1 MPFVG
6 YKLQFELNARHHN
19 IKNADAAPHPHT
31 FTISLYLKKT
41 GEEFVLY
48 TDIETDIVNWL
59 RQYQGKDLKST
70 ELFSDGD
77 ETLETMGERFYTV
90 LKERVKSEGYELVR
104 LDIYESPVRTYSVS
118 EKPVDS
124 TVNELSAPIPFFGGQ
139 AASKT
144 DSARERAPEKETVKP
159 VPHIRETALS
169 GPVRVFAGEVPEEIR
184 VRPKGRFPKLL
195 AALMFL
201 LLCSAGTVCLIKING
216 LYPGGYDVMYHLY
229 RSDSLL
235 RSIMSGDWYPLY
247 DRFFYNGVQPL
258 RYWPPLPVYV
268 MSLCQ
273 YLTGNMLDSYL
284 LYVGLIFFLGGCGW
298 LTFGWKYNRIGASA
312 LVGVLWFFAPD
323 NMMVLFG
330 SGNLLRAMVAAL
342 LPYFLFFVWRF
353 IDGKKWLSMV
363 PVMLFSSLMLLSH
376 SGETGIVLI
385 CLLLFLLIHAAVS
398 RRIREHGF
406 LLLGILLSA
415 LAIGLWLYPSVHGG
429 LVSASG
435 SDTQNLQSSFANGW
449 TSLNPLA
456 RLSDKD
462 STYFGLSFFLLSI
475 FGIFLGYKK
484 TFPGFLTGILIYF
497 GTTLSLYPLISK
509 LPMANLLWMTR
520 FITVALAFIFLS
532 FLLWKQLRKAIVL
545 FFCLLIALDSLPS
558 VQYICTTAQAR
569 VSDASAVLTRRAE
582 ETSLKDAKKITTQ
595 RIALMDQSSYGSFAP
610 WYLSGTKPET
620 MCTFGAAWSSAQTA
634 ANIVQLN
641 TAFSW
646 GYYGYLFDRCLEL
659 GNDTVQIRIAL
670 LQHGAADIQK
680 AVEAGKRLGYSL
692 VERTNSNLLFHRE
705 INGAFGTKTAYKGI
719 AIGTSSRDI
728 ALLYP
733 TFKETTDA
741 DLNHYTFDQ
750 LRQYSIIYLSGFTY
764 QDREQAE
771 QLLEKL
777 AASGIKVYID
787 MNRAPTDPST
797 KTQRFFGVE
806 AQSISFENRFPVLS
820 YAGTDYQ
827 LPPFSKEFSKWTTV
841 YLTGLK
847 KIDGYSVVNNKKIS
861 FAGTASNPN
870 IHFLGFNLLYFAE
883 TGSDRLTVQLLNR
896 FFGLEDGLLPE
907 RRIVPLTVS
916 YSPNSIV
923 IKTDEDNVNTAL
935 AWHDIFQSDRPLHND
950 RNLLAV
956 DSGTTVI
963 RFTYPYFR
971 EGLAMSIIGLVLSVL
986 YLIFLFRLYKN
997 RPIMI
1002 FTAKGK
1008 HFSGAVQK
1016 KTNRSRG
1023 KHYA

>member
-1 MPFVG
+1 MRLPFVG

-19 IKNADAAPHPHT
+19 IKNAASSSHPHT
-31 FTISLYLKKT
+31 FTISLYLKKVS
-41 GEEFVLY
+41 EEFVLY
-48 TDIETDIVNWL
+48 TDIETDITNWL
-59 RQYQGKDLKST
+59 RQYQGKDLGSA

-77 ETLETMGERFYTV
+77 ETLETIGERFYSV
-90 LKERVKSEGYELVR
+90 LKERVKAEGYELVR
-104 LDIYESPVRTYSVS
+104 LDIYENPVRTYSVS

-124 TVNELSAPIPFFGGQ
+124 TVNELSAPIPFLGEQ
-139 AASKT
+139 AACKI
-144 DSARERAPEKETVKP
+144 DP
-159 VPHIRETALS
+159 VQESVTEVVQPALIRETAQ
-169 GPVRVFAGEVPEEIR
+169 PVPECAFTGEALKENGEH
-184 VRPKGRFPKLL
+184 PKGKFPKLF
-195 AALMFL
+195 AALLFL
-201 LLCSAGTVCLIKING
+201 LLCTAGTVYLIKING

-235 RSIMSGDWYPLY
+235 HSILDGNWYPLY

-273 YLTGNMLDSYL
+273 YLTGSMLDSYL
-284 LYVGLIFFLGGCGW
+284 LYVGLIFFLGGSGW
-298 LTFGWKYNRIGASA
+298 LTFGWKYNRIGISA

-342 LPYFLFFVWRF
+342 LPYFLFFVWQF
-353 IDGKKWLSMV
+353 IDEKKWRSMISI
-363 PVMLFSSLMLLSH
+363 MLFSSLMFLSH
-376 SGETGIVLI
+376 LGETGIVLI

-415 LAIGLWLYPSVHGG
+415 LVIGLWLYPSLHGG

-484 TFPGFLTGILIYF
+484 TFPGFFTGILVF
-497 GTTLSLYPLISK
+497 FCTTLSLYPLISK

-558 VQYICTTAQAR
+558 VQYICTAKESR
-569 VSDASAVLTRRAE
+569 VSDVSSVLMQRAE
-582 ETSLKDAKKITTQ
+582 ETSLNDAKKITVQ

-641 TAFSW
+641 TAFSR

-659 GNDTVQIRIAL
+659 GNDTVQIRISL
-670 LQHGAADIQK
+670 LQHGAADIEK
-680 AVEAGKRLGYSL
+680 AVEAGKRLGYDL
-692 VERTNSNLLFHRE
+692 VERTDSNLLFHKN
-705 INGAFGTKTAYKGI
+705 ISGAFGTKTVYRGI

-750 LRQYSIIYLSGFTY
+750 LKQYSTVYLSGFTY

-777 AASGIKVYID
+777 AASEVNVYID
-787 MNRAPTDPST
+787 MNRVPTDPST

-806 AQSISFENRFPVLS
+806 AQSISFENCFPSLS
-820 YAGTDYQ
+820 YSGTNYQ

-847 KIDGYSVVNNKKIS
+847 NIDGYSVANNKKIS

-883 TGSDRLTVQLLNR
+883 TASDSLTVQLLNR

-916 YSPNSIV
+916 YLPNSIV
-923 IKTDEDNVNTAL
+923 IKTSEDNVNTTV
-935 AWHDIFQSDRPLHND
+935 AWHDIFQSDRPLRND
-950 RNLLAV
+950 YNLLAV

-971 EGLAMSIIGLVLSVL
+971 EGLTMSIAGLVLSVL
-986 YLIFLFRLYKN
+986 YLILLSRFYNTAIPIKN
-997 RPIMI
+997 RHLC
-1002 FTAKGK
+1002 G
-1008 HFSGAVQK
+1008 
-1016 KTNRSRG
+1016 
-1023 KHYA
+1023 